1 VTKGAPVLPRRA
13 LLRHVWAM
21 IQTRAEAAALI
32 VSLQKSAVQHGLA
45 LYAVAAVAGSAFTT
59 AVIVLVAVAAPP
71 QWRVLALSLLTL
83 ALLGL
88 TLWAA
93 ISAGR
98 HLRREAALFADFTKG
113 LKLDLAMLNLA
124 LKDPDPKNEVER
136 TERESAK
143 AAVRDAAVDRAATAR
158 AAELGPA
165 VAAGSGLATAGAAV
179 QAAAPTSDTHAPPEA
194 PETSAAA
201 ASSAKTPATAID
213 DGQSELELPNAA
225 VIPPEPLTTLPLRE
239 RSTEHGTT

>member
-1 VTKGAPVLPRRA
+1 MTSGAPLLPGRA

-32 VSLQKSAVQHGLA
+32 VSLQKSALQQGLA
-45 LYAVAAVAGSAFTT
+45 LYAVAALAGSALAT

-71 QWRVLALSLLTL
+71 QWRVLALSLVTL
-83 ALLGL
+83 ALLAV
-88 TLWAA
+88 TLWAGL
-93 ISAGR
+93 SAGR

-113 LKLDLAMLNLA
+113 LRLDLAMLNLA

-136 TERESAK
+136 AERDRAK
-143 AAVRDAAVDRAATAR
+143 DAVREAAADRAATVSTP
-158 AAELGPA
+158 EG
-165 VAAGSGLATAGAAV
+165 G
-179 QAAAPTSDTHAPPEA
+179 QAAAAAGGPA
-194 PETSAAA
+194 AAA
-201 ASSAKTPATAID
+201 ASQGPSVAATMAGPEIEPVVEPASVPDPAAPID

-225 VIPPEPLTTLPLRE
+225 VIPPEPLTNRPLRE